1 MKGTAEKLQK
11 ETNTLVGALKT
22 SYIRGKWGEIGLERL
37 VEFSGMSS
45 YCDFSTQVS
54 VTTYDGRLRPDLIV
68 NLPGEKKIIIDAK
81 VPMASYIQAFE
92 TNEDLD
98 KKLFIKKHSV
108 ALRDHMSKLGAKNYW
123 DQFQGSVDYVI
134 MYLPIESSFGA
145 ALEIDPQLI
154 EDGLKDKVILAT
166 PTTLVTML
174 KTIAFSWQQQK
185 VAENIYQIRDA
196 GIELFDRVSIL
207 LNHIGSLG
215 NSLNSASKNYNELVG
230 SFESR
235 FVPQVRKLKEVG
247 GSLMKK
253 EVPEINQIE
262 TTVRGIKP
270 GLLGNGVVDEKKD
283 SE

>member
-1 MKGTAEKLQK
+1 
-11 ETNTLVGALKT
+11 
-22 SYIRGKWGEIGLERL
+22 
-37 VEFSGMSS
+37 
-45 YCDFSTQVS
+45 
-54 VTTYDGRLRPDLIV
+54 
-68 NLPGEKKIIIDAK
+68 
-81 VPMASYIQAFE
+81 
-92 TNEDLD
+92 
-98 KKLFIKKHSV
+98 
-108 ALRDHMSKLGAKNYW
+108 
-123 DQFQGSVDYVI
+123 